1 MIAEVNY
8 NLQQTHLNYRRNS
21 YQNKWTQN
29 LMDGD
34 FVLHMVEI
42 FGLCQI
48 IVRVPFQREQ
58 IIFNFIMARRF

>member
-1 MIAEVNY
+1 
-8 NLQQTHLNYRRNS
+8 
-21 YQNKWTQN
+21 
-29 LMDGD
+29 MDGD